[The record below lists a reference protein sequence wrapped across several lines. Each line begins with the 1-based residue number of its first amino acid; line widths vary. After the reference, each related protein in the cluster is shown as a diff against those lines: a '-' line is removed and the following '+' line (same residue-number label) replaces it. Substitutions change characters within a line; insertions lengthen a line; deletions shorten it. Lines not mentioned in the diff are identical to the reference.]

1 MSRFDGARAPW
12 PRVVAG
18 IVRSSIA
25 SLFHHRGMALFS
37 LVAAFGVWFV
47 IQDVENPRVQRCF
60 PEDCT
65 RVIPVEAINADQ
77 YIPTSTFT
85 VGVQVEG
92 REDDLQKLSQ
102 SDFHATVDVKGIT
115 PGVPQERQ
123 VKVTGRDGIRILSV
137 TPGAISVSVE
147 PVVEKQFDVVVN
159 RIGQLPAG
167 FVEDDIKIEP
177 PQVTVRAR
185 EADLS
190 TIASVNLDVN
200 LSSQRDG
207 TTVVDNELVARS
219 ITGTQVEVSI
229 TPNRGKVTLTVRQ
242 DFVQRT
248 LPVMPVLSGQPA
260 PGYRITSISVE
271 PSAIFVSGPADRMST
286 LTQLSTE
293 ALQITNATGEIR
305 RLQNIDAPA
314 NLSLERRTVTVIV
327 QVKPVDCAAGPA
339 GAACGTYTI
348 QVAPSIE
355 GQPPG
360 LLLSAP
366 LRLSVNVQVTGP
378 LTVLDAIQP
387 GQITA
392 KVILTGAVA
401 GTGSYP
407 VTVTVPPS
415 LASQGVKA
423 EQPSPIQLTLTTS

>member
-1 MSRFDGARAPW
+1 MSRLEGTSRAPW
-12 PRVVAG
+12 PRVLLG
-18 IVRSSIA
+18 IVRGSFA

-37 LVAAFGVWFV
+37 LIAAFGVWFV
-47 IQDVENPRVQRCF
+47 IQDVENPRIQKCF

-77 YIPTSTFT
+77 FIPTSTFT
-85 VGVQVEG
+85 VGVRVEG
-92 REDDLQKLSQ
+92 READLQKLSQ

-123 VKVTGRDGIRILSV
+123 VKVTSKDGIRILSV
-137 TPGAISVSVE
+137 TGGTISVSVE
-147 PVVEKQFDVVVN
+147 PVVEKQFDVVVT
-159 RIGQLPAG
+159 RVGQLPAG

-177 PQVTVRAR
+177 PQVTVRGLQ
-185 EADLS
+185 ADLA

-207 TTVVDNELVARS
+207 TAVIDNELVARS
-219 ITGTQVEVSI
+219 ITGTQVDVSI
-229 TPNRGKVTLTVRQ
+229 TPNRGKVTLSVKQ

-248 LPVMPVLSGQPA
+248 LPVVPVLSGQPA
-260 PGYRITSISVE
+260 AGYRITSISVE
-271 PSAIFVSGPADRMST
+271 PSAIFASGPADRMST

-327 QVKPVDCAAGPA
+327 QVRPIDCGTGAT
-339 GAACGTYTI
+339 GAACGAYTI
-348 QVAPSIE
+348 QVALTPDA
-355 GQPPG
+355 QPPG
-360 LLLSAP
+360 LLITSK
-366 LRLSVNVQVTGP
+366 LRVDVQLTGP
-378 LTVLDAIQP
+378 LTVLDTIQP
-387 GQITA
+387 GVITA
-392 KVILTGAVA
+392 KVSLAGAVA
-401 GTGSYP
+401 GTASYP
-407 VTVTVPPS
+407 VTVTVPAN

-423 EQPSPIQLTLTTS
+423 EQPSPIQITLTSP

>member
-1 MSRFDGARAPW
+1 MTRFEGNGRAPW
-12 PRVVAG
+12 PRVVMG
-18 IVRSSIA
+18 IIRGSLA
-25 SLFHHRGMALFS
+25 SLFHHRGMAAFS
-37 LVAAFGVWFV
+37 LVAAFGIWFV
-47 IQDVENPRVQRCF
+47 IQDVENPRIQKCF

-77 YIPTSTFT
+77 FIPTSTFS
-85 VGVQVEG
+85 VGVRVEG
-92 REDDLQKLSQ
+92 READLQRLSQ
-102 SDFHATVDVKGIT
+102 GDFHATVDVKGIT

-123 VKVTGRDGIRILSV
+123 VKVTGKDGIRILSV
-137 TPGAISVSVE
+137 NPPTLAVSVE
-147 PVVEKQFDVVVN
+147 PVVERQFDVVVT

-177 PQVTVRAR
+177 PQVTVRGLQ
-185 EADLS
+185 ADLA

-200 LSSQRDG
+200 LSNQRDG
-207 TTVVDNELVARS
+207 TTVVDNELVAHS
-219 ITGTQVEVSI
+219 ITGAAVDVSI
-229 TPNRGKVTLTVRQ
+229 TPNRGKVTLSVRQ

-271 PSAIFVSGPADRMST
+271 PSAIFVSGPADRMAT

-314 NLSLERRTVTVIV
+314 NLSLDRRTVTVIV
-327 QVKPVDCAAGPA
+327 QVKPIDCAAGTT

-348 QVAPSIE
+348 QVAPSVE

-360 LLLSAP
+360 LLVSGA
-366 LRLSVNVQVTGP
+366 LRVNVQLTGP
-378 LTVLDAIQP
+378 LTVLDTIQP
-387 GQITA
+387 AQITA
-392 KVILTGAVA
+392 KVSLAGGVA
-401 GTGSYP
+401 GTSSYP
-407 VTVTVPPS
+407 VTVTVPAN
-415 LASQGVKA
+415 LASQGVRA
-423 EQPSPIQLTLTTS
+423 EQPSPIQITLTTP

>member
-1 MSRFDGARAPW
+1 MTRFEGISRAPW
-12 PRVVAG
+12 PRVVVG
-18 IVRSSIA
+18 IIRASLA
-25 SLFHHRGMALFS
+25 SLFHHRGMAAFS

-47 IQDVENPRVQRCF
+47 IQDVENPRIQKCF

-77 YIPTSTFT
+77 FIPTSTFT
-85 VGVQVEG
+85 VGVRVEG
-92 REDDLQKLSQ
+92 READLQKLSQ
-102 SDFHATVDVKGIT
+102 ADFNATVDVKGIT

-123 VKVTGRDGIRILSV
+123 VKVTGKDGIRILSV
-137 TPGAISVSVE
+137 NPPTLPVSVE
-147 PVVEKQFDVVVN
+147 PVVERQFDVVVT

-177 PQVTVRAR
+177 PQVTVRGLQ
-185 EADLS
+185 ADLA

-200 LSSQRDG
+200 LSNQRDG
-207 TTVVDNELVARS
+207 TTVVDNELVAHS
-219 ITGTQVEVSI
+219 ITGAPVDVSI
-229 TPNRGKVTLTVRQ
+229 TPNRGKVTLSVRQ

-271 PSAIFVSGPADRMST
+271 PSAIFVSGPADRMAT

-314 NLSLERRTVTVIV
+314 NLSLDRRTVTVIV
-327 QVKPVDCAAGPA
+327 QVKPIDCAAGTT

-348 QVAPSIE
+348 QVAPTAE

-360 LLLSAP
+360 LLISGA
-366 LRLSVNVQVTGP
+366 LRVTVQLTGP
-378 LTVLDAIQP
+378 LTLLDTIQP

-392 KVILTGAVA
+392 KVSLAGAVA
-401 GTGSYP
+401 GTSSYP
-407 VTVTVPPS
+407 VTVTVPAN

-423 EQPSPIQLTLTTS
+423 EQPSPIQITLTTP

>member
-1 MSRFDGARAPW
+1 MTRFEGNSRAPW
-12 PRVVAG
+12 PRVVVG
-18 IVRSSIA
+18 IIRASLA
-25 SLFHHRGMALFS
+25 SLFHHRGMAAFS
-37 LVAAFGVWFV
+37 LVAAFGIWFV
-47 IQDVENPRVQRCF
+47 IQDVENPRIQKCF

-77 YIPTSTFT
+77 FIPTSTFT
-85 VGVQVEG
+85 VGVRVEG
-92 REDDLQKLSQ
+92 READLQKLSQ
-102 SDFHATVDVKGIT
+102 ADFNATVDVKGIT

-123 VKVTGRDGIRILSV
+123 VKVTGKDGIRILSV
-137 TPGAISVSVE
+137 NPPTLPVSVE
-147 PVVEKQFDVVVN
+147 PVVERQFDVVVT

-177 PQVTVRAR
+177 PQVTVRGLQ
-185 EADLS
+185 ADLA

-200 LSSQRDG
+200 LSNQRDG
-207 TTVVDNELVARS
+207 TTVVDNELVAHS
-219 ITGTQVEVSI
+219 ITGAPVDVSI
-229 TPNRGKVTLTVRQ
+229 TPNRGKVTLSVRQ

-271 PSAIFVSGPADRMST
+271 PSAIFVSGPADRMAT

-305 RLQNIDAPA
+305 RLQN
-314 NLSLERRTVTVIV
+314 VIV
-327 QVKPVDCAAGPA
+327 QVKPIDCAAGTT

-348 QVAPSIE
+348 QVAPTAE

-360 LLLSAP
+360 LLISGA
-366 LRLSVNVQVTGP
+366 LRVTVQLTGP
-378 LTVLDAIQP
+378 LTLLDTIQP

-392 KVILTGAVA
+392 KVSLAGAVA
-401 GTGSYP
+401 GTSSYP
-407 VTVTVPPS
+407 VTVTVPAN

-423 EQPSPIQLTLTTS
+423 EQPSPIQITLTTP

>member
-1 MSRFDGARAPW
+1 MSRLEGTSRAPW
-12 PRVVAG
+12 PRVLLG
-18 IVRSSIA
+18 IVRGSFA

-37 LVAAFGVWFV
+37 LIAAFGVWFV
-47 IQDVENPRVQRCF
+47 IQDVENPRIQKCF

-77 YIPTSTFT
+77 FIPTSTFT
-85 VGVQVEG
+85 VGVRVEG
-92 REDDLQKLSQ
+92 READLQKLSQ

-123 VKVTGRDGIRILSV
+123 VKVTSKDGIRILSV
-137 TPGAISVSVE
+137 TGGTISVSVE
-147 PVVEKQFDVVVN
+147 PVVEKQFDVVVT
-159 RIGQLPAG
+159 RVGQLPAG

-177 PQVTVRAR
+177 PQVTVRGLQ
-185 EADLS
+185 ADLA

-207 TTVVDNELVARS
+207 TAVIDNELVARS
-219 ITGTQVEVSI
+219 ITGTQVDVSI
-229 TPNRGKVTLTVRQ
+229 TPNRGKVTLSVKQ

-248 LPVMPVLSGQPA
+248 LPVVPVLSGQPA
-260 PGYRITSISVE
+260 AGYRITSISVE
-271 PSAIFVSGPADRMST
+271 PSAIFASGPADRMST

-327 QVKPVDCAAGPA
+327 QVKPIDCGTGAT
-339 GAACGTYTI
+339 GAACGAYTI
-348 QVAPSIE
+348 QVAPTPDA
-355 GQPPG
+355 QPPG
-360 LLLSAP
+360 LLITSK
-366 LRLSVNVQVTGP
+366 LRVDVQLTGP
-378 LTVLDAIQP
+378 LTVLDTIQP
-387 GQITA
+387 GVITA
-392 KVILTGAVA
+392 KVSLAGAVA
-401 GTGSYP
+401 GTASYP
-407 VTVTVPPS
+407 VTVTVPAN

-423 EQPSPIQLTLTTS
+423 EQPSPIQITLTSP

>member
-1 MSRFDGARAPW
+1 MTRLEPGRASW
-12 PRVVAG
+12 PRVLSR
-18 IVRSSIA
+18 ILKA
-25 SLFHHRGMALFS
+25 STVGLFHHRGMALFS

-47 IQDVENPRVQRCF
+47 IQDVENPRIQRCF

-92 REDDLQKLSQ
+92 RESDLQKLAPE
-102 SDFHATVDVKGIT
+102 DFHATIDVKGIS
-115 PGVPQERQ
+115 PGLPQERQ
-123 VKVTGRDGIRILSV
+123 VKVTAKNDGIRVLSV
-137 TPGAISVSVE
+137 NPPTLSVSVE
-147 PVVEKQFDVVVN
+147 PVVEKQFDVTVN
-159 RIGQLPAG
+159 RTGQLPTG
-167 FVEDDIKIEP
+167 FVEDDVKIEP
-177 PQVTVRAR
+177 PQATVRGR
-185 EADLS
+185 QDELD

-200 LSSQRDG
+200 LSNQRDG
-207 TTVVDNELVARS
+207 TTEVESELVARS
-219 ITGTQVEVSI
+219 ITGTQVDVSI
-229 TPNRGKVTLTVRQ
+229 TPSRGKVTLSVRQ

-248 LPVMPVLSGQPA
+248 LPVVPVLSGQPA
-260 PGYRITSISVE
+260 AGYRITSISVE
-271 PSAIFVSGPADRMST
+271 PSAIFVSGPADRMAT

-327 QVKPVDCAAGPA
+327 QVKPVDCGAGTA

-348 QVAPSIE
+348 QVAPTAD

-360 LLLSAP
+360 LLVTSKM
-366 LRLSVNVQVTGP
+366 RVDVQVTGP
-378 LTVLDAIQP
+378 LTVLESIQP

-392 KVILTGAVA
+392 KVSLAGAVA
-401 GTGSYP
+401 GTASYP
-407 VTVTVPPS
+407 VTVTVPAA

-423 EQPSPIQLTLTTS
+423 EQPSPIQITLTTP